1 MIKLDKVSAAI
12 TVSVVSVLI
21 SLGLVAKCRQ
31 ISNKINDISAKIE
44 KLESKIVPES
54 QQSSPPTPV
63 LSSGPPPSAPRV
75 PSNLDLNFNNEQ
87 RIKNRVGARRKSNL
101 RKGVVFRSSDGDQFI
116 VDARELGK
124 IILRDAGKGSINREV
139 ENKPSQD
146 LIKKAANKLNHVP
159 SNLRF
164 QSYWKNLSKRDRLS
178 APWLREIHEGAKNV
192 RSGSGPK
199 ENKDERAQE
208 LNSENNGEKV
218 EDAQNNEDND
228 FYSYE
233 SYRYYND
240 FDPYNHEV
248 SSNADQLSANNNVS
262 SENNGEKINVAVSD
276 GTNNVYDTLSDAAKK
291 SIQEKVNKMN
301 EPFR

>member
-12 TVSVVSVLI
+12 TVSIVSVLI

-75 PSNLDLNFNNEQ
+75 PSKLNLNFDFSKEDLRNL
-87 RIKNRVGARRKSNL
+87 IKARKKSNFGKTDLLTKLSNGQFVMNMEMLGQTRL
-101 RKGVVFRSSDGDQFI
+101 RN
-116 VDARELGK
+116 
-124 IILRDAGKGSINREV
+124 AGKGEINKNSK
-139 ENKPSQD
+139 NKPSQD

-208 LNSENNGEKV
+208 LNSG
-218 EDAQNNEDND
+218 
-228 FYSYE
+228 
-233 SYRYYND
+233 
-240 FDPYNHEV
+240 
-248 SSNADQLSANNNVS
+248 
-262 SENNGEKINVAVSD
+262 NNGEKINVAVSD